1 MKNTAKKIFSVC
13 CAAGMLLTAA
23 GCTQTGGGGGTSF
36 NSDDYVYEREQGA
49 STMLK
54 FSSTDEGL
62 DNFLND
68 YLHRHLRYDDLRI
81 GSLSLGSSVMFNKEW
96 EAMSLMY
103 FDSETSVPDDRY
115 AMIEDWTS
123 NVPVDKYGYVW
134 SNKEE
139 LQPNYFSAATYF
151 GQGWPFP
158 DYSLSYGNSQGWEW
172 DVNDAA
178 EGWEVRL
185 NGNLTTPAVVS
196 GLMSVESSRIETVEF
211 TSSATGTFIIP
222 KHAPFLEVDIRLNDY
237 DNIGATSGFDDI
249 IIEWKN
255 AKSDEWYQVTY
266 KDYAT
271 YVSNIG
277 ATFSKKFY
285 LPMYLNPNWG
295 TSNDSADA
303 ITQLRIT
310 VRSKDGV
317 RVNGGVSMN
326 YARGQ
331 YDTRQTNNNALLL
344 RAAKMYYEYTG
355 DNEYLAENLTRFR
368 SAAQFLIGVCGGESG
383 LISMRDFFVGHEGGK
398 NTESAY
404 ANSIGNGYWDIIS
417 CDPDG
422 LYTNIYYYKA
432 IESMLYLEEMAAAAG
447 IEAEM
452 PSVATGDYSSG
463 EEAMSTYTQ
472 TPQSLQ
478 ELLGTIKAAIQAP
491 VDTVNKTGFWDA
503 DKGRF
508 IEGFDA
514 NGEVIDYGF
523 IMFNLEVIAAGI
535 CTQEQA
541 KEILDWVSGER
552 IVEEDAA
559 SAPGATPEAK
569 EGNYAT
575 GYQGTRLNEDGS
587 FADEGTLGI
596 YDFEF
601 APRSTTVKNT
611 NQYVWNWAGNNAF
624 GGQVQ
629 DGGAIMYLSYY
640 DLMSRISTYGADNAF
655 ERLKGIQTWYEK
667 VKAVADA
674 ANIDG
679 TTPTNFYREYY
690 SQLGIVMQGAGT
702 AGGIGL
708 DEEFLESALLLAAI
722 PYGFF
727 GIGSDSYN
735 VLSVAP
741 SLPSSLDWWKM
752 ENLRFHDVNYDL
764 TVGSD
769 FVQISYVKGF
779 PTGLSIAVTLP
790 YEEGERVYVDGVAA
804 TDYVQEGNTVTVT
817 VPFRACKVQVR

>member
-1 MKNTAKKIFSVC
+1 MKRFKKALAIG
-13 CAAGMLLTAA
+13 CALALLSTAA
-23 GCTQTGGGGGTSF
+23 CASQGNGGTSF
-36 NSDDYVYEREQGA
+36 NSDDYNYEREQGT

-81 GSLSLGSSVMFNKEW
+81 GSLSLGASVMFNKEW

-103 FDSETSVPDDRY
+103 FDSETSVSDDRY

-139 LQPNYFSAATYF
+139 LQPNYFSPTTYF

-158 DYSLSYGNSQGWEW
+158 DYTLSPDSQGWNW
-172 DVNDAA
+172 DDQDNAD
-178 EGWEVRL
+178 GWTVKL
-185 NGNLTTPAVVS
+185 NGNEVSPDVTS
-196 GLMSVESSRIETVEF
+196 GLISVENSRIETVEF
-211 TSSATGTFIIP
+211 TSDPQGTYMKP
-222 KHAPFLEVDIRLNDY
+222 KHAPFLEIDIRLNDY

-249 IIEWKN
+249 IVEWKN
-255 AKSDEWYQVTY
+255 ARSDAWHQVTY
-266 KDYAT
+266 KKDAT
-271 YVSNIG
+271 YVTDIG

-285 LPMYLNPNWG
+285 LPMYLNPDWG
-295 TSNDSADA
+295 RSNDSADA

-310 VRSKDGV
+310 VRTKDGV
-317 RVNGGVSMN
+317 KVNGGVKMN
-326 YARGQ
+326 YVHGQ
-331 YDTRQTNNNALLL
+331 FDTRQTNNNALLL
-344 RAAKMYYEYTG
+344 RAAKMYYEFTG
-355 DNEYLAENLTRFR
+355 DNEYLAKNLARFR
-368 SAAQFLIGVCGGESG
+368 KAAEFLIGVCGGEDG
-383 LISMRDFFVGHEGGK
+383 LISMKDFFVGHEGGT
-398 NTESAY
+398 NSDFNLEGEP
-404 ANSIGNGYWDIIS
+404 NSIGNGYWDIVS
-417 CDPDG
+417 CAPDG
-422 LYTNIYYYKA
+422 FYTNIYYYKA
-432 IESMLYLEEMAAAAG
+432 IEAMRDLEAMAAAAG
-447 IEAEM
+447 ITAEM
-452 PSVATGDYSSG
+452 PSVANGVYSSG
-463 EEAMSTYTQ
+463 TEGSYTYDETAE
-472 TPQSLQ
+472 SLDA
-478 ELLGTIKAAIQAP
+478 LLGTIRTAIQAP
-491 VDTVNKTGFWDA
+491 VDTAAKTGFWDA
-503 DKGRF
+503 EKGRF
-508 IEGFDA
+508 IEGFDR

-523 IMFNLEVIAAGI
+523 IMFNLEAVAAGI

-541 KEILDWVSGER
+541 TQIMDWVSGKR
-552 IVEEDAA
+552 IVEEDAQN
-559 SAPGATPEAK
+559 APGNSPEAK
-569 EGNYAT
+569 EGNYAS

-587 FADEGTLGI
+587 FKDAGTLGI

-629 DGGAIMYLSYY
+629 DGGAIMYMSYY
-640 DLMSRISTYGADNAF
+640 DLMSRISTYGADDAF
-655 ERLKGIQTWYEK
+655 GRLKGIQTWYEK

-674 ANIDG
+674 ANIDESA
-679 TTPTNFYREYY
+679 PKNFYREYY
-690 SQLGIVMQGAGT
+690 SKIGIIMQGAGT

-741 SLPSSLDWWKM
+741 SIPSSLDWWKM
-752 ENLRFHDVNYDL
+752 ENLRFHGVNYDL

-769 FVQISYVKGF
+769 FVQLSYVKGF
-779 PTGLSIAVTLP
+779 PTGLSVSVTLP
-790 YEEGERVYVDGVAA
+790 IEEGEQVYIDGAA
-804 TDYVQEGNTVTVT
+804 TTDYVKEGGTVTVT
-817 VPFRACKVQVR
+817 VPFRACKIQVK

>member
-1 MKNTAKKIFSVC
+1 MKFVKILGLG
-13 CAAGMLLTAA
+13 CAAVMLFSAA
-23 GCTQTGGGGGTSF
+23 ACTQQGTPSF
-36 NSDDYVYEREQGA
+36 SGDDYVYEREQGT

-54 FSSTDEGL
+54 FSSSDEGL

-103 FDSETSVPDDRY
+103 FDSASSVPDDRY
-115 AMIEDWTS
+115 AMIEDWTT

-139 LQPNYFSAATYF
+139 LQPNYFAAATYF

-172 DVNDAA
+172 DDNGMD

-185 NGNLTTPAVVS
+185 NGSTTTPTIVS

-211 TSSATGTFIIP
+211 TSSATGTYLIP
-222 KHAPFLEVDIRLNDY
+222 KHAPFLEIDIRLNDY
-237 DNIGATSGFDDI
+237 DSIGAASGFDDVI
-249 IIEWKN
+249 VEWQN
-255 AKSDEWYQVTY
+255 AKSDTWYQVSY

-271 YVSNIG
+271 YVTDIG

-285 LPMYLNPNWG
+285 LPMYLNSDWG
-295 TSNDSADA
+295 RSNEPADA
-303 ITQLRIT
+303 ITRLRIT
-310 VRSKDGV
+310 VKAKDGV
-317 RVNGGVSMN
+317 KVNGGISLN
-326 YARGQ
+326 YVRGQ

-344 RAAKMYYEYTG
+344 RAARMYYEYTG
-355 DNEYLAENLTRFR
+355 DNEYLQNNLARFR
-368 SAAQFLIGVCGGESG
+368 KAAEFLIGVCGGEDG
-383 LISMRDFFVGHEGGK
+383 LISMRDFFVGHEGGTNK
-398 NTESAY
+398 ESEY

-417 CDPDG
+417 CAPDG
-422 LYTNIYYYKA
+422 FYTNIYYYKA
-432 IESMLYLEEMAAAAG
+432 IESMLYLERMAEAAG

-452 PSVATGDYSSG
+452 PTVANGDYSSG
-463 EEAMSTYTQ
+463 QEGSFTYDETAE
-472 TPQSLQ
+472 SLE
-478 ELLGTIKAAIQAP
+478 ELLGTIRTALQAP
-491 VDTVNKTGFWDA
+491 VDTNAKTGFWDEE
-503 DKGRF
+503 KGRF
-508 IEGFDA
+508 IEGFDLY
-514 NGEVIDYGF
+514 GEVIDYGF
-523 IMFNLEVIAAGI
+523 IMFNLEAVAAGI
-535 CTQEQA
+535 CTDEQA
-541 KEILDWVSGER
+541 TAIMDWVSGKR
-552 IVEEDAA
+552 IVEEDAQN
-559 SAPGATPEAK
+559 APGNSEDARQ
-569 EGNYAT
+569 GNYAS

-587 FADEGTLGI
+587 FADTGTLGI

-640 DLMSRISTYGADNAF
+640 DLMSRISTYGADDAF

-667 VKAVADA
+667 VKAVADE
-674 ANIDG
+674 ANIDE
-679 TTPTNFYREYY
+679 TAPKNFYREYY
-690 SQLGIVMQGAGT
+690 SQRGIIMQGAGT

-727 GIGSDSYN
+727 GIGSEEYN

-741 SLPSSLDWWKM
+741 SIPDSLDWWKM
-752 ENLRFHDVNYDL
+752 ENLQYRGVNYDL
-764 TVGSD
+764 SVGKD
-769 FVQISYVKGF
+769 FVQVSYVKGF
-779 PTGLSIAVTLP
+779 PTGLSLSVTLP
-790 YEEGERVYVDGVAA
+790 FSEGQRVYVDGVP
-804 TDYVQEGNTVTVT
+804 TSDYVTEGNTVTVT
-817 VPFRACKVQVR
+817 VPFKACKIQVK